1 MDKNEQIKQVIEG
14 FTCLMR
20 GMWNNPNLTVPK
32 DIAEKYNIDK
42 KFYEKEE
49 TENNEHSEFIVKD

>member
-1 MDKNEQIKQVIEG
+1 MMNYLNMFDENI
-14 FTCLMR
+14 
-20 GMWNNPNLTVPK
+20 WNNPNLTVPK

-49 TENNEHSEFIVKD
+49 TENNEHSD

>member
-49 TENNEHSEFIVKD
+49 TENNEHSD